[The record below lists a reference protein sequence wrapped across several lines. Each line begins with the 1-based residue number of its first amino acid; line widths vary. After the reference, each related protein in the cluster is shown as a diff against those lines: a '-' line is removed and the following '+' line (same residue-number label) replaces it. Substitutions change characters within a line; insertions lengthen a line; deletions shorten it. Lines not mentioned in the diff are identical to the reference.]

1 MNRTEL
7 KQEIDQ
13 RWPGQVQCPA
23 DSSSPCEVTCARTVL
38 PELCGRLFLE
48 WNFSFAGLVVEE
60 GASEWHLRY
69 VFYGESVVGQASSLP
84 ASTKEADNAGWKPAP
99 LGWVHVLVTAPLTEK
114 TFPSIVKFVHAA
126 DWHEREAEDLFG
138 LIFEG
143 HPRLG
148 DFILHDD
155 AWQEGVE
162 PMRRK
167 FDPQTAM
174 AHRKPDEDWR
184 PTRIVQEPGAFVMP
198 VGPKYSGVTESVHF
212 LLETVGEDV
221 IRSTPRLFYK
231 WRAIEKLAEGKTAD
245 EVLLLAERFAATTAF
260 AHGLAFC
267 QAVEMICGA
276 SLLPRAKTLRVFL
289 AELERLRQ
297 HTGAIQEICES
308 TALVVAT
315 SQAGILEEDLLRI
328 SGELTG
334 HRYLFGLLALGGL
347 QCDLPDNACRKALEK
362 SQQVL
367 AQLNELEKRLRVSSS
382 FLDRLEEVGVVPERT
397 AMVYGLLGPIARA
410 SGIVRDLR
418 RAQPYLGYENFQFNV
433 PGEQEGDGYARLR
446 ILFAETRQSV
456 RIMEQAVA
464 ALDRSCDASSQ
475 KVGAAPSSRENHA
488 GQPGRAVSAGDEAS
502 PSPSAT
508 GVPQLREAFQFRAGA
523 ALGWVEAP
531 RGGAFHWVRL
541 DEKGK
546 VVRYRIIPPS
556 FANWHGFHLSVEK
569 FAFQDF
575 PIMLSTFDLSVAEN
589 DR

>member
-13 RWPGQVQCPA
+13 RWPGQVQCRSDA
-23 DSSSPCEVTCARTVL
+23 GSICEVTCARAAL

-48 WNFSFAGLVVEE
+48 WNFSFAGLIVEE
-60 GASEWHLRY
+60 GASEWQLRY
-69 VFYGESVVGQASSLP
+69 AFYGE
-84 ASTKEADNAGWKPAP
+84 ADA
-99 LGWVHVLVTAPLTEK
+99 GWVHVLVTAPLAEK

-138 LIFEG
+138 IHFEG

-155 AWQEGVE
+155 AWQENVE
-162 PMRRK
+162 PMRRH
-167 FDPQTAM
+167 FDPKEAM
-174 AHRKPDEDWR
+174 RHRKPDEDWR
-184 PTRIVQEPGAFVMP
+184 PHRIVQEPGAFVMP

-231 WRAIEKLAEGKTAD
+231 WRAIEKLAEGKTPD

-260 AHGLAFC
+260 AHGLAYS
-267 QAVEMICGA
+267 QAVERICGA
-276 SLLPRAKTLRVFL
+276 NVPQRAKTLRVFL

-297 HTGAIQEICES
+297 HAGAIQEICES
-308 TALVVAT
+308 TALAVANAH
-315 SQAGILEEDLLRI
+315 AGICEEELLRI

-334 HRYLFGLLALGGL
+334 HRYLFGLLSLGGL
-347 QCDLPDNACRKALEK
+347 LCDLPNDACAKALEK
-362 SQQVL
+362 SQKVL
-367 AQLNELEKRLRVSSS
+367 TQLNVLEKHLRVSSS
-382 FLDRLEEVGVVPERT
+382 FLDRLEEVGIVPERT

-418 RAQPYLGYENFQFNV
+418 RAQPYLGYENLQFDV
-433 PGEQEGDGYARLR
+433 PSEEEGDGYARLR
-446 ILFAETRQSV
+446 ILFAEARQSV
-456 RIMEQAVA
+456 RLMEQAVA
-464 ALDRSCDASSQ
+464 ALQSGS
-475 KVGAAPSSRENHA
+475 VRE
-488 GQPGRAVSAGDEAS
+488 
-502 PSPSAT
+502 T
-508 GVPQLREAFQFRAGA
+508 IQFRAGA

-541 DEKGK
+541 DESGK
-546 VVRYRIIPPS
+546 IARYRIIPPS

>member
-7 KQEIDQ
+7 KEQIEG
-13 RWPGQVQCPA
+13 RWPGRAQCRFDA
-23 DSSSPCEVTCARTVL
+23 VSSISEIICARAAM

-60 GASEWHLRY
+60 GTSEWQLRY
-69 VFYGESVVGQASSLP
+69 CFYGES
-84 ASTKEADNAGWKPAP
+84 EA
-99 LGWVHVLVTAPLTEK
+99 GWVHVLATAPLAEK

-155 AWQEGVE
+155 AWQEHVE
-162 PMRRK
+162 PMCRHFDARK
-167 FDPQTAM
+167 AM
-174 AHRKPDEDWR
+174 QHRKPDADWR
-184 PTRIVQEPGAFVMP
+184 PHRIVQEPGAFVMP
-198 VGPKYSGVTESVHF
+198 IGPKFSGVTESVHF

-231 WRAIEKLAEGKTAD
+231 WRAIEKLAEGKTVD

-267 QAVEMICGA
+267 QAVEKMCDAKIPA
-276 SLLPRAKTLRVFL
+276 RANIFRVFL

-308 TALVVAT
+308 TALVVAN

-334 HRYLFGLLALGGL
+334 HRYLFGLLAIGGL
-347 QCDLPDNACRKALEK
+347 LCDLPDDACAKALEQ
-362 SQQVL
+362 SQQTL
-367 AQLNELEKRLRVSSS
+367 KRLNELEKRLRISSS
-382 FLDRLEEVGVVPERT
+382 FLDRLEEVGVVAQRS
-397 AMVYGLLGPIARA
+397 ALVYGLLGPVARA

-418 RAQPYLGYENFQFNV
+418 KAQPYSGYEHFNFDV
-433 PGEQEGDGYARLR
+433 PSEQEGDGYARLR
-446 ILFAETRQSV
+446 ILFAEARQSV

-464 ALDRSCDASSQ
+464 ALQSGSI
-475 KVGAAPSSRENHA
+475 RE
-488 GQPGRAVSAGDEAS
+488 PL
-502 PSPSAT
+502 
-508 GVPQLREAFQFRAGA
+508 QLHAGA
-523 ALGWVEAP
+523 ALGCVEAP

-541 DEKGK
+541 ADGGRIA
-546 VVRYRIIPPS
+546 RYRIVTPS
-556 FANWHGFHLSVEK
+556 FANWHGFHLAVEK